1 MGIAVAATGIVGV
14 QAVALDV
21 HGGMAAQCVDVG
33 PVGGGGPAVQQAG
46 GRKNEG
52 AGADRAEAADLGF
65 GITQPAK
72 EGRMAA

>member
-1 MGIAVAATGIVGV
+1 DGDPHVFTSAGVTAGIDLALALVEADLGRSIAL
-14 QAVALDV
+14 AVALDV

-52 AGADRAEAADLGF
+52 
-65 GITQPAK
+65 
-72 EGRMAA
+72 